1 MYQRMLICI
10 ACFLGGFVWK
20 YNHQKME
27 VIYNVKW
34 KHKKIRKNK
43 RVTQEELAVKV
54 NVVRQ
59 TVSKWEKGLSVPDA
73 EALQRIAD
81 ALDVSVEELLG
92 AEVNA
97 KTNQNEIAEQL
108 AKINEQLVIKNCR
121 WSCFWRVIKIILV
134 LLVLWTVLALFSFN
148 FNTDTSTLQVEET
161 ELNVECDE

>member
-1 MYQRMLICI
+1 M
-10 ACFLGGFVWK
+10 
-20 YNHQKME
+20 
-27 VIYNVKW
+27 
-34 KHKKIRKNK
+34 
-43 RVTQEELAVKV
+43 
-54 NVVRQ
+54 VRQ

-134 LLVLWTVLALFSFN
+134 LIVIWNVLALFSFN
-148 FNTDTSTLQVEET
+148 FNTATLQVEET
-161 ELNVECDE
+161 ELNVESDE

>member
-1 MYQRMLICI
+1 MLNENI
-10 ACFLGGFVWK
+10 
-20 YNHQKME
+20 
-27 VIYNVKW
+27 
-34 KHKKIRKNK
+34 KKIRNNK

-59 TVSKWEKGLSVPDA
+59 TVSKWEKGLFVPDA

-134 LLVLWTVLALFSFN
+134 LIVIWNVLALFSFN
-148 FNTDTSTLQVEET
+148 FNTATLQVEET
-161 ELNVECDE
+161 ELNVESDE

>member
-1 MYQRMLICI
+1 MLNENI
-10 ACFLGGFVWK
+10 
-20 YNHQKME
+20 
-27 VIYNVKW
+27 
-34 KHKKIRKNK
+34 KKIRKNK

-134 LLVLWTVLALFSFN
+134 LIVIWNVLALFSFN
-148 FNTDTSTLQVEET
+148 FNTETSTLQVEET
-161 ELNVECDE
+161 ELNVESDE

>member
-1 MYQRMLICI
+1 MLNENI
-10 ACFLGGFVWK
+10 
-20 YNHQKME
+20 
-27 VIYNVKW
+27 
-34 KHKKIRKNK
+34 KKIRKNK

-134 LLVLWTVLALFSFN
+134 LIVIWNVLAFFSFN
-148 FNTDTSTLQVEET
+148 FNTETSTLQVEET
-161 ELNVECDE
+161 ELNVESDE